1 MVIHPDI
8 MGVRVI
14 TFLMCKDTLK
24 IETNQTCYIMKKSNF
39 KSLKLE
45 ITPVYQ
51 ISAFNRQHIDFLITE
66 PTDPDP
72 TTATVTFTTKFFNN
86 RVIR

>member
-1 MVIHPDI
+1 
-8 MGVRVI
+8 
-14 TFLMCKDTLK
+14 
-24 IETNQTCYIMKKSNF
+24 MKKSNF

-45 ITPVYQ
+45 IIAVYQ
-51 ISAFNRQHIDFLITE
+51 ISAFNRQSANFFNTV

-72 TTATVTFTTKFFNN
+72 ITVTATLTTKFFDN